1 MRAVLFTQLPDS
13 ARHAIAPLLPD
24 DIRALVVFDAS
35 RILAERLTRA
45 GAIHRDGIFVLPRAL
60 NARSPR

>member
-1 MRAVLFTQLPDS
+1 MQALLFAQLPDS
-13 ARHAIAPLLPD
+13 ARRSIAPLLSD
-24 DIRALVVFDAS
+24 DVRALVVFDAS
-35 RILAERLTRA
+35 RVLAERLTRA